1 METSDQT
8 QDLYEILDVP
18 KTADATEI
26 KRAYRRLAMKYHPD
40 KNQDPQAA
48 EMFKKINH
56 AYDIL
61 SNPQKRRIYDAYG
74 EDGLNGTPNG
84 TPMSSLFP
92 GFFGQQRPVYR
103 YKCQITL
110 EQYFRDKQIKLDFPR
125 SIMCENC
132 SGTGFQDK
140 QAHFC
145 RHCKGSGFVFTVI
158 QQGHILQQVQKVCK
172 MCNGQ
177 KIDLLARDMFCHNCQ
192 GKGTLQEVEHLTVPV
207 PDNIIG
213 TPYTVLEGRGPWAN
227 GRYIDLIV
235 IFELIMT
242 SNFTLLET
250 GQLSYTLHLDLVE
263 TLCGFQRV
271 FEHPSGRKI
280 LVILEPGKILNPQNI
295 YLLPGLGL
303 NHTDLLLSFKVEY
316 PEEIRMFDKKFSIET
331 LEEAFGP
338 RKIPTA
344 TNTDISPENIFWIKD
359 LQKYDPTSIPEYSE
373 MPGHTT
379 GERVECVQQ

>member
-18 KTADATEI
+18 KTADAAEI

-132 SGTGFQDK
+132 SGTGFRIS
-140 QAHFC
+140 
-145 RHCKGSGFVFTVI
+145 RHIFVVI
-158 QQGHILQQVQKVCK
+158 VKEV
-172 MCNGQ
+172 
-177 KIDLLARDMFCHNCQ
+177 DLCLPLYNR
-192 GKGTLQEVEHLTVPV
+192 
-207 PDNIIG
+207 
-213 TPYTVLEGRGPWAN
+213 
-227 GRYIDLIV
+227 V
-235 IFELIMT
+235 IFCSRYKRYVRCVM
-242 SNFTLLET
+242 
-250 GQLSYTLHLDLVE
+250 V
-263 TLCGFQRV
+263 
-271 FEHPSGRKI
+271 
-280 LVILEPGKILNPQNI
+280 
-295 YLLPGLGL
+295 
-303 NHTDLLLSFKVEY
+303 
-316 PEEIRMFDKKFSIET
+316 KK
-331 LEEAFGP
+331 
-338 RKIPTA
+338 
-344 TNTDISPENIFWIKD
+344 
-359 LQKYDPTSIPEYSE
+359 
-373 MPGHTT
+373 
-379 GERVECVQQ
+379 